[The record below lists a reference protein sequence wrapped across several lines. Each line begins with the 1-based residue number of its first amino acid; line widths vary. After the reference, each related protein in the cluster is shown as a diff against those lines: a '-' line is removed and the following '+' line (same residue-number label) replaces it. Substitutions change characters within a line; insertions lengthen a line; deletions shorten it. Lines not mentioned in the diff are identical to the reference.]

1 MIKLRLKRFGKK
13 KEASFRIVA
22 CNSTSRRDGRPLQEL
37 GFYNPRTKET
47 RLDTEALRTR
57 LTQGAQ
63 PTDVVRTLL
72 EKGGLLEKIERPSI
86 AIGKA
91 KLEKEKAAKSKIK
104 KEGNDS
110 SEVESDKNEA
120 DWKFEMVEL
129 FKAGEITKARK
140 LVCASARAEEMEEVY
155 RWLYDNIELFG
166 NEEQQDKAVIII
178 KQGLVDHTLVVDPE
192 INLAATLIKLAR
204 L

>member
-63 PTDVVRTLL
+63 PTDVVRSLL
-72 EKGGLLEKIERPSI
+72 EKGGLIEKKERPSI

-91 KLEKEKAAKSKIK
+91 KLEKEKVAKAEAKD
-104 KEGNDS
+104 KENNNS
-110 SEVESDKNEA
+110 NAESDINEA
-120 DWKFEMVEL
+120 Q
-129 FKAGEITKARK
+129 
-140 LVCASARAEEMEEVY
+140 S
-155 RWLYDNIELFG
+155 
-166 NEEQQDKAVIII
+166 
-178 KQGLVDHTLVVDPE
+178 
-192 INLAATLIKLAR
+192 
-204 L
+204 

>member
-63 PTDVVRTLL
+63 PTNVVRTLL
-72 EKGGLLEKIERPSI
+72 EKGGLLEKVDRPSI

-91 KLEKEKAAKSKIK
+91 KLDKEKLAKAKTKDKQS
-104 KEGNDS
+104 DS
-110 SEVESDKNEA
+110 SKAESDSSKAESDSSKAESDSNEA
-120 DWKFEMVEL
+120 E
-129 FKAGEITKARK
+129 
-140 LVCASARAEEMEEVY
+140 S
-155 RWLYDNIELFG
+155 
-166 NEEQQDKAVIII
+166 
-178 KQGLVDHTLVVDPE
+178 
-192 INLAATLIKLAR
+192 
-204 L
+204 

>member
-72 EKGGLLEKIERPSI
+72 EKTERPSI
-86 AIGKA
+86 SIGKA
-91 KLEKEKAAKSKIK
+91 KLEKEKLAKAKTKDEEKDSSKVES
-104 KEGNDS
+104 EGN
-110 SEVESDKNEA
+110 EAES
-120 DWKFEMVEL
+120 
-129 FKAGEITKARK
+129 
-140 LVCASARAEEMEEVY
+140 
-155 RWLYDNIELFG
+155 
-166 NEEQQDKAVIII
+166 
-178 KQGLVDHTLVVDPE
+178 
-192 INLAATLIKLAR
+192 
-204 L
+204 

>member
-47 RLDTEALRTR
+47 RLDTEALRLR

-63 PTDVVRTLL
+63 PTNVVRTLL
-72 EKGGLLEKIERPSI
+72 EKGGLLDKKVRPSI

-91 KLEKEKAAKSKIK
+91 KLTEKEEALKAKAKK
-104 KEGNDS
+104 
-110 SEVESDKNEA
+110 SETSEA
-120 DWKFEMVEL
+120 DK
-129 FKAGEITKARK
+129 K
-140 LVCASARAEEMEEVY
+140 
-155 RWLYDNIELFG
+155 
-166 NEEQQDKAVIII
+166 
-178 KQGLVDHTLVVDPE
+178 
-192 INLAATLIKLAR
+192 
-204 L
+204 

>member
-47 RLDTEALRTR
+47 RLDTEALRKR

-72 EKGGLLEKIERPSI
+72 EKGGLLEKIQRPSI

-91 KLEKEKAAKSKIK
+91 KLEKQKLAESKTK
-104 KEGNDS
+104 DEESDS
-110 SEVESDKNEA
+110 SKSESISDES
-120 DWKFEMVEL
+120 E
-129 FKAGEITKARK
+129 
-140 LVCASARAEEMEEVY
+140 S
-155 RWLYDNIELFG
+155 
-166 NEEQQDKAVIII
+166 QQFD
-178 KQGLVDHTLVVDPE
+178 
-192 INLAATLIKLAR
+192 
-204 L
+204 

>member
-22 CNSTSRRDGRPLQEL
+22 CSSTSRRDGRPLQEL

-47 RLDTEALRTR
+47 RLDTEALRKR

-91 KLEKEKAAKSKIK
+91 KLEKEKATKAKTKNEESDVTKAESESNEAESDSNEAKS
-104 KEGNDS
+104 
-110 SEVESDKNEA
+110 
-120 DWKFEMVEL
+120 
-129 FKAGEITKARK
+129 
-140 LVCASARAEEMEEVY
+140 
-155 RWLYDNIELFG
+155 
-166 NEEQQDKAVIII
+166 
-178 KQGLVDHTLVVDPE
+178 
-192 INLAATLIKLAR
+192 
-204 L
+204 

>member
-22 CNSTSRRDGRPLQEL
+22 CNSTSRRDGKPLQEL

-86 AIGKA
+86 AIGKE
-91 KLEKEKAAKSKIK
+91 KLEKEKAAKAKTK
-104 KEGNDS
+104 DE
-110 SEVESDKNEA
+110 ESDS
-120 DWKFEMVEL
+120 
-129 FKAGEITKARK
+129 TKAK
-140 LVCASARAEEMEEVY
+140 S
-155 RWLYDNIELFG
+155 DS
-166 NEEQQDKAVIII
+166 
-178 KQGLVDHTLVVDPE
+178 KQSE
-192 INLAATLIKLAR
+192 S
-204 L
+204 

>member
-63 PTDVVRTLL
+63 PTNVVRTLL
-72 EKGGLLEKIERPSI
+72 EKGGLLEKTERPSI

-91 KLEKEKAAKSKIK
+91 KLEKEKLAKAKTKDEENSSKAES
-104 KEGNDS
+104 EGNEAE
-110 SEVESDKNEA
+110 SESNEA
-120 DWKFEMVEL
+120 ESK
-129 FKAGEITKARK
+129 
-140 LVCASARAEEMEEVY
+140 
-155 RWLYDNIELFG
+155 
-166 NEEQQDKAVIII
+166 
-178 KQGLVDHTLVVDPE
+178 
-192 INLAATLIKLAR
+192 
-204 L
+204 

>member
-63 PTDVVRTLL
+63 PTDVVRNLL
-72 EKGGLLEKIERPSI
+72 EKGGLLEKTERISI

-91 KLEKEKAAKSKIK
+91 KLEKEKLAKAKT
-104 KEGNDS
+104 EEENDS
-110 SEVESDKNEA
+110 SKAESESNEA
-120 DWKFEMVEL
+120 E
-129 FKAGEITKARK
+129 
-140 LVCASARAEEMEEVY
+140 S
-155 RWLYDNIELFG
+155 
-166 NEEQQDKAVIII
+166 
-178 KQGLVDHTLVVDPE
+178 
-192 INLAATLIKLAR
+192 
-204 L
+204 

>member
-57 LTQGAQ
+57 LSQGAQ

-91 KLEKEKAAKSKIK
+91 KLEKEKVAKAKT
-104 KEGNDS
+104 KEKENDGTKA
-110 SEVESDKNEA
+110 ESDSNEA
-120 DWKFEMVEL
+120 ESDSNE
-129 FKAGEITKARK
+129 
-140 LVCASARAEEMEEVY
+140 AES
-155 RWLYDNIELFG
+155 
-166 NEEQQDKAVIII
+166 
-178 KQGLVDHTLVVDPE
+178 
-192 INLAATLIKLAR
+192 
-204 L
+204 